1 MSNIKIN
8 NVAIT
13 AERDISLPSVEY
25 VVIVNNGVD
34 VNETGFTFYVDE
46 DGSIFLHEHP
56 NTGAGLVEE

>member
-1 MSNIKIN
+1 MSSVKIN
-8 NVAIT
+8 NVTIT

-46 DGSIFLHEHP
+46 DGSIFLHKHP